1 LHRLARQQRPL
12 ALLTFVVVDLLVID
26 ASAQEAREWLDR
38 MNRAVEELNYQG
50 TFVHVLA
57 GTAETLR
64 IIHRNQDGSIG
75 ERIVS
80 VDGGREII
88 RQEDEVTC
96 ILPDR
101 RVVLLEARKDLSPL
115 VAALPSYSEALE
127 PHYELKLFA
136 TARVAKRATQVLSI
150 KPRDEFRYGYMLWL
164 DEATAMPLKSQL
176 TDEKGEIVEQILF
189 TDIEMLDSIPLV
201 ALQPT
206 IDTTGFEWLRP
217 PESTQVT
224 SEVTQEVPW
233 RASSLPGGFKL
244 SVATQSPIAGS
255 ETPVEHLV
263 YSDGLATVSVFIED
277 PNTKADVGEGFSNVG
292 STNAYS
298 LTLRGRKVTA
308 VGEVPRRT
316 VRTIASS
323 LVAE

>member
-1 LHRLARQQRPL
+1 
-12 ALLTFVVVDLLVID
+12 
-26 ASAQEAREWLDR
+26 
-38 MNRAVEELNYQG
+38 
-50 TFVHVLA
+50 
-57 GTAETLR
+57 
-64 IIHRNQDGSIG
+64 
-75 ERIVS
+75 
-80 VDGGREII
+80 
-88 RQEDEVTC
+88 
-96 ILPDR
+96 
-101 RVVLLEARKDLSPL
+101 
-115 VAALPSYSEALE
+115 
-127 PHYELKLFA
+127 
-136 TARVAKRATQVLSI
+136 
-150 KPRDEFRYGYMLWL
+150 MLWL

-189 TDIEMLDSIPLV
+189 TDIEMLDSIPLG

-206 IDTTGFEWLRP
+206 TDTTGFEWLRP
-217 PESTQVT
+217 PESTQLT

>member
-1 LHRLARQQRPL
+1 MRHQRPL
-12 ALLTFVVVDLLVID
+12 AILTFVVVDLLVID

-38 MNRAVEELNYQG
+38 MNRAVEELNYRG

-57 GTAETLR
+57 GTAETLY

-96 ILPDR
+96 ILQDR

-115 VAALPSYSEALE
+115 VAALPSYSEDLA
-127 PHYELKLFA
+127 PHYELALQA

-164 DEATAMPLKSQL
+164 DEATAMPLKSLL
-176 TDEKGEIVEQILF
+176 TDEKGQIVEQILF
-189 TDIEMLDSIPLV
+189 TDIEMLDSIPPA
-201 ALQPT
+201 ALEPT
-206 IDTTGFEWLRP
+206 IDTAGFEWLRP
-217 PESTQVT
+217 PESTQLT
-224 SEVTQEVPW
+224 SEVAQEVPW

-244 SVATQSPIAGS
+244 SAATQSPIAGS

-263 YSDGLATVSVFIED
+263 FTDGLATVSVFIED
-277 PNTKADVGEGFSNVG
+277 PNTKAEVAEGFSNVG
-292 STNAYS
+292 STNAFS